1 MTTKPMRKPKIIII
15 GAGVAGISAAVT
27 FKEAGFDDFVI
38 LEKGADVGGVWF
50 WNRYPGLACDVPS
63 QLYQFG
69 FAPKPDWSRIWATGP
84 EIQRYHAEV
93 VDRFGLRA
101 HLRLDSEVTDA
112 VFDGLR
118 WRVGVADG
126 SVHDADFVIAATGVL
141 HHPFTPDLPG
151 LDSFEGTVVHT
162 ARWDDAIV
170 TAGKRIAVIG
180 SGSTGVQV
188 VSALQPHAAKL
199 TQFTRTPQWAL
210 WAPMGVAQSGLV
222 TKVLAASP
230 ALHERVYA
238 VALWASG
245 ILADVALRPTWR
257 RRTLQQLAKLSLR
270 VQVRDKALRE
280 ALTPDYEP
288 LCKRQVVS
296 GTYYQAIQADN
307 AELVTEKITEITPT
321 GIRTADGRRHD
332 IDLIVFATGF
342 HPHNYMRPMNLRG
355 RDGLTIDQAWAGGPR
370 AYRMTAIPGFPNMF
384 TVLGPNSPTGTI
396 SLQYSA
402 ELTARYITRW
412 LHRFAAGEFDT
423 VEVTEAATTRFN
435 DAVAE
440 AMGPTVWNT
449 GCNSWYFTDQN
460 TIDLLPFDRA
470 TMTAMLTE
478 PDDRDFHLRVVT
490 DGIGGHAPEH
500 SAPASAP
507 ALGRKASR
515 R

>member
-1 MTTKPMRKPKIIII
+1 MAIRPIRTPKIIII

-27 FKEAGFDDFVI
+27 VKRAGFDDFVI

-50 WNRYPGLACDVPS
+50 WNRYPGLTCDVPS

-69 FAPKPDWSRIWATGP
+69 FAPKPDWTRIWATGP

-93 VDRFGLRA
+93 VDRFGLRE
-101 HLRLDSEVTDA
+101 HLRLNSEVTDA
-112 VFDGLR
+112 VFDGRR
-118 WRVGVADG
+118 WTVTVADG
-126 SVHDADFVIAATGVL
+126 TTLVADFVIAATGVL

-151 LDSFEGTVVHT
+151 LDSFEGSVVHT
-162 ARWDDAIV
+162 ARWDDSIV

-188 VSALQPHAAKL
+188 VSALQPDAARL
-199 TQFTRTPQWAL
+199 TQFTRTPQWVL
-210 WAPMGVAQSGLV
+210 WAPMGLPQSRLVAKL
-222 TKVLAASP
+222 LEASP
-230 ALHERVYA
+230 TLHDRVYA
-238 VALWASG
+238 VSLWASG
-245 ILADVALRPTWR
+245 ILADVVLRPTWR
-257 RRTLQQLAKLSLR
+257 RRTVQQLARLSLR
-270 VQVRDKALRE
+270 AQVRDADLRA

-288 LCKRQVVS
+288 LCKRQVLS

-307 AELVTEKITEITPT
+307 AQLVTDKITEVTPS
-321 GIRTADGRRHD
+321 GIRTADGRHHD

-355 RDGLTIDQAWAGGPR
+355 RDGLHIDQAWAKGPR
-370 AYRMTAIPGFPNMF
+370 AYRMTAIPGFPNLF
-384 TVLGPNSPTGTI
+384 TVLGPNSPTGSI

-412 LHRFAAGEFDT
+412 LQRFAAGELDT
-423 VEVTEAATTRFN
+423 VEVTEAATARFN
-435 DAVAE
+435 DAVTE

-460 TIDLLPFDRA
+460 TIDLWPFDRT

-478 PDDRDFHLRVVT
+478 PDDRDFLIT
-490 DGIGGHAPEH
+490 
-500 SAPASAP
+500 APAPHGA
-507 ALGRKASR
+507 ARMASGPL
-515 R
+515 